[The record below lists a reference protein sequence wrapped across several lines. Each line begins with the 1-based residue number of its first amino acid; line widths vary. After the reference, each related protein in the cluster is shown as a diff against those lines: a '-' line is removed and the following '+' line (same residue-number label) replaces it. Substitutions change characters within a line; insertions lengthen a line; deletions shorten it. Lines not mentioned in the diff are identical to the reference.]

1 MKTKLDL
8 RATYGAMALAWAAF
22 ACSPAQAS
30 VLLVNWGGEYVT
42 SPQGFSGTYTSITGL
57 DIDSDG
63 ALDDMRFGYPYN
75 ATNPA
80 LFNPSSG
87 YSGTSDRFYGGFS
100 VNALN
105 SSAAE
110 LQPNAG
116 SVLSAGQDY
125 MRMQTQQTQN
135 TSHNFA
141 WFMYWDKSDFL
152 NGWDSA
158 TVGLIDAGTM
168 SVNIR
173 GTSNF
178 QAETDLHFVI
188 RQGTQFYV
196 SEAYW
201 SNATAPESG
210 YQGPLPLN
218 GGTITFNPLSLG
230 SLGWKLYN
238 PNGLDLQ
245 MQHGGYVFPTFD
257 DITAVGFYFDTRAF
271 TQQNSKI
278 EVNSF
283 SVLPVPETSSAL
295 LALGGLGVALLTR
308 RRK

>member
-1 MKTKLDL
+1 MKTKFRF
-8 RATYGAMALAWAAF
+8 RATYGAMALAWTAY
-22 ACSPAQAS
+22 ACSPVLAS
-30 VLLVNWGGEYVT
+30 SLLVNWGGEYVT
-42 SPQGFSGTYTSITGL
+42 NPQGFSGTYASITGL
-57 DIDSDG
+57 DIDGDG
-63 ALDDMRFGYPYN
+63 ANDDMRFGYPYN
-75 ATNPA
+75 ASTPA
-80 LFNPSSG
+80 LFSPSSG

-105 SSAAE
+105 SSTAA

-116 SVLSAGQDY
+116 VVSSAGPDF
-125 MRMQTQQTQN
+125 MRMQTQQTAN

-158 TVGLIDAGTM
+158 TVGLVDAGTM

-173 GTSNF
+173 GSSNF
-178 QAETDLHFVI
+178 QPETDLHFVI

-201 SNATAPESG
+201 SNTTAPGSG
-210 YQGPLPLN
+210 YQGLLPIN
-218 GGTITFNPLSLG
+218 GGTITFNPLLLG
-230 SLGWKLYN
+230 SFGWKLYN
-238 PNGLDLQ
+238 PDGLDLQ
-245 MQHGGYVFPTFD
+245 FVHGGYEFPTFD

-271 TQQNSKI
+271 TQNNSKI
-278 EVNSF
+278 EINGF
-283 SVLPVPETSSAL
+283 SVVPETSSAL